1 MRLLPFAYAVRNL
14 GRSPS
19 RLFLSVAGAAMV
31 VLLILVAGGFV
42 RGMSTALR
50 ATGAIAG
57 QWLSFAQCF
66 AGPPHPPPAPG
77 TRFRQM
83 R

>member
-50 ATGAIAG
+50 ATGYVTPNSPT
-57 QWLSFAQCF
+57 LSR
-66 AGPPHPPPAPG
+66 PS
-77 TRFRQM
+77 RQAAHG